1 MVHSLRSILTRPL
14 ALAIA
19 AGSLFIASLASPAL
33 AWDAVGHRL
42 ITTIALERFTQTNDL
57 PRFLRE
63 GNIRNQIA
71 DGATVPDRYRSMK
84 MASLKHVND
93 VDHYL
98 DIEDLTPYGLD
109 LQSIS
114 PLRNE
119 YVGQL
124 VKGRIAAGDKFEGRP
139 VNPLA
144 DVAKTLEYPGFLPHA
159 IVENYAKLRC
169 MFQTLRILEAL
180 NEPRRQDQIDLTRSQ
195 IIVQMGL
202 LSHFVGDAAQPLHT
216 TKHFNGWIG
225 ENPEGYTTD
234 RKFHSY
240 IDGGL
245 INFHKIGFDQLKDNV
260 PPPVELNAKDPWQ
273 DVLLYIH
280 RSHEFVP
287 ELYRMQKA
295 GELEGVNGYRLVI
308 ERMTDASAF
317 LAALYQSAWDSS
329 VPTDADVAD
338 FVKWDGLPPVEEPAA
353 PAQKPPQ

>member
-1 MVHSLRSILTRPL
+1 MGYTLGRFFTRSL
-14 ALAIA
+14 ALTAA
-19 AGSLFIASLASPAL
+19 AGSLFLAALASPAQG
-33 AWDAVGHRL
+33 WDAVGHRL
-42 ITTIALERFTQTNDL
+42 ITMVALDRFTQTNDL

-98 DIEDLTPYGLD
+98 DIEDLVPYGLD

-114 PLRNE
+114 PLRHE

-124 VKGRIAAGDKFEGRP
+124 VRGRMAAGEKFAGRP

-180 NEPRRQDQIDLTRSQ
+180 NEPRRQDQIDLTRSH
-195 IIVQMGL
+195 IIVQMGII
-202 LSHFVGDAAQPLHT
+202 SHFVGDAAQPLHT

-234 RKFHSY
+234 RKFHAY

-245 INFHKIGFDQLKDNV
+245 ITYHKIGYDQLKDNV
-260 PPPVELNAKDPWQ
+260 PPFQELNGKEPWQ
-273 DVLLYIH
+273 DVLLYIN

-295 GELEGVNGYRLVI
+295 GELEGVNGYRLVV

-317 LAALYQSAWDSS
+317 LAALYQAAWENS

-338 FVKWDGLPPVEEPAA
+338 FVKWDGLPAAEEPGHEHTA
-353 PAQKPPQ
+353 PKP